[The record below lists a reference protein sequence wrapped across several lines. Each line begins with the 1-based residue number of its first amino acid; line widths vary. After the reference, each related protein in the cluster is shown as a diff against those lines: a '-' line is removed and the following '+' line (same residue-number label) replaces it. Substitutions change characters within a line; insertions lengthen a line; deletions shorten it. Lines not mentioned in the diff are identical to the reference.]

1 MKLPLII
8 SACLLGQNT
17 KYNGKNNYNAKA
29 LALNDYFD
37 FILICPELEGGLGV
51 PRDPAEIINARV
63 ISSKGLDVTKEY
75 EKGAGLALNKAL
87 QSGAKYAMLKA
98 KSPSC
103 GNNKIYDGSF
113 TGVLIDGE
121 GVTAKLLKENG
132 IKVFNEKEIDAL
144 IEEVKNKS

>member
-37 FILICPELEGGLGV
+37 FILICPELEGGLCV
-51 PRDPAEIINARV
+51 PRDPAEIVNARV

-75 EKGAGLALNKAL
+75 EKGAGIALNKAL

-132 IKVFNEKEIDAL
+132 IRVFNEKEIDTL
-144 IEEVKNKS
+144 IEEVKDKS